1 MATGGSSG
9 DAPPP
14 SRRARRSSVPN
25 EEGLRSLGARMDPQ
39 GTPATGVA
47 NEQGLRSLGERIDQT
62 PLAPPGPPRRRTWI
76 RRHKL
81 LSALSVLVVLALL
94 MVAGG
99 YGYARYR
106 YDQIGKVHIPA
117 ETQQISGQPFNMLVI
132 GSDSRVGLTPAQ
144 QAQAGNADVVQGQ
157 RSDVVMIWRVD
168 PATRQISI
176 ISIPRD
182 TLVSMVGADVSQDGT
197 FNRINASFDG
207 GANDLVQTIEA
218 NFGIPIN
225 HVMQVDFGGLEGAV
239 NALGGI
245 YLDFPY
251 PAKDAYSGLDITT
264 PGCQLL
270 NGTQALAVARSR
282 HYEYYEDGY
291 WQYDGTSDF
300 GRIQRQD
307 VFLRALIAQAKTK
320 YNPLTINALIGSIP
334 QGIVI
339 DDQLSLSDLVGL
351 AEDFHSVNPDSIQT
365 QTLPTI
371 SDGYVSPWGD
381 VLFVDQPAA
390 QQMLVSLFGTQL
402 TTPTAPP
409 PDTSLVATPPPVV
422 VPTTTTAPPSTG
434 ATTTPP
440 GSTTTAPSFDP
451 VPCTPG

>member
-1 MATGGSSG
+1 
-9 DAPPP
+9 
-14 SRRARRSSVPN
+14 
-25 EEGLRSLGARMDPQ
+25 
-39 GTPATGVA
+39 
-47 NEQGLRSLGERIDQT
+47 
-62 PLAPPGPPRRRTWI
+62 
-76 RRHKL
+76 
-81 LSALSVLVVLALL
+81 
-94 MVAGG
+94 
-99 YGYARYR
+99 
-106 YDQIGKVHIPA
+106 
-117 ETQQISGQPFNMLVI
+117 
-132 GSDSRVGLTPAQ
+132 
-144 QAQAGNADVVQGQ
+144 
-157 RSDVVMIWRVD
+157 
-168 PATRQISI
+168 
-176 ISIPRD
+176 
-182 TLVSMVGADVSQDGT
+182 MVGADVSQEGT

-239 NALGGI
+239 NAIGGI

-339 DDQLSLSDLVGL
+339 DDQLSLSDLIGL

-422 VPTTTTAPPSTG
+422 VPTTTTAPPSPG

-451 VPCTPG
+451 VPCTPRLTHGRSTRPVRPS